1 MKAIMVLTLLAVI
14 SYAGIPDLSLAS
26 APADHLPW
34 GKSSDGIQLSLTST
48 DPDGRSL
55 LLAFQNVG
63 DRDVTL
69 NLGFMM
75 ANGKVQL
82 PNHVHLKFTD
92 ALWQRKTF

>member
-1 MKAIMVLTLLAVI
+1 MKAIMALTIIAVI
-14 SYAGIPDLSLAS
+14 SSIPDLSLS
-26 APADHLPW
+26 APADQLSW

-55 LLAFQNVG
+55 LVAFQNVG

-82 PNHVHLKFTD
+82 PNHRTRVRVSNQCSFSE
-92 ALWQRKTF
+92 